1 MDILASSSRT
11 AASWLQSRRGFP
23 TAKRSESQDAADE
36 LPPPT
41 PHGADFNFNFNNSSR
56 TRAASK
62 RVKKSTPPI
71 AGHDLLASLP
81 GCSSSSNQLAM
92 LNLPCDKMFADAF
105 LTGELDL
112 RGRQLKE
119 FPLHFAH
126 SFDIRDLIAA
136 DLSLNRFTTLPPLDE
151 CHSLERLEL
160 RSNALR
166 TLPAATLLPLHSLTF
181 LDLAN
186 NQLNELP
193 AALFNLPRLK
203 VLLLN
208 NNRLEQLPTDVRHLA
223 DSLEEASDYL
233 VDSLIVWLQL
243 DLAANRLR
251 QIPPVVSV
259 LTQLRVL
266 NLRANQLTSLR
277 ILDLSANL
285 LIRLPTEFHRLAD
298 SCVDFRTDGNP
309 LLEPP
314 TSVAQRGRAHVFKWL
329 LSRSSRTRP
338 LNESMGSSVAE
349 LKLGSVEPAAL
360 SNGALPSNVLY
371 TANALG
377 LSDFARS
384 TTLNATMR
392 RTERRCEFADFSHSA
407 TALLLV
413 ADRHSLASLSS
424 CSSSAAAV
432 GGAERTDERDAD
444 RASQS
449 SGSLAPPA
457 DPIARPRAD
466 ELPPALLADASA
478 LHRAIVSASAPARSC
493 ALCPPNGLRF
503 DAAGFRLLV
512 GGRGVAVGTNGGV
525 REFEWP
531 AAAALAVVLVALP
544 VGVVDCARTGRLFGL
559 LLSIPLA
566 FWQFAG
572 FLLDCGQHRCAPD
585 VRRAE
590 RRSRSIRSSGARCTD
605 SGYLTGDDHVQQF
618 ESLQLNGN
626 PTELPTTTADG
637 QARIGALAEEILR
650 TFEETRAAAQSNGNP
665 PAVDANRLM
674 DLSNNNVPPQT
685 KRPNGIAANGETPKK
700 PQGHALTAV
709 ALSPLVEMRSESMS
723 SVRLSATLQHL
734 DRLRLDD
741 DHEQRSTENRH
752 RDERRSQIAASQ
764 RDLRG
769 SGAEAAEV
777 ARPLAPLD
785 RGLRRVVRFDD
796 QTAARPHAAACKSE
810 GKSGRKVAAGRSERC

>member
-1 MDILASSSRT
+1 
-11 AASWLQSRRGFP
+11 
-23 TAKRSESQDAADE
+23 
-36 LPPPT
+36 
-41 PHGADFNFNFNNSSR
+41 
-56 TRAASK
+56 
-62 RVKKSTPPI
+62 
-71 AGHDLLASLP
+71 
-81 GCSSSSNQLAM
+81 
-92 LNLPCDKMFADAF
+92 MFADAF

-181 LDLAN
+181 LDLSN
-186 NQLNELP
+186 NQLAELP

-223 DSLEEASDYL
+223 DSLEE
-233 VDSLIVWLQL
+233 L

-266 NLRANQLTSLR
+266 NLRANQLTSIPAEIGSMQLR

-338 LNESMGSSVAE
+338 LNESMGASVAE

-377 LSDFARS
+377 ISDFACS

-392 RTERRCEFADFSHSA
+392 RTER
-407 TALLLV
+407 
-413 ADRHSLASLSS
+413 
-424 CSSSAAAV
+424 
-432 GGAERTDERDAD
+432 
-444 RASQS
+444 SQ
-449 SGSLAPPA
+449 
-457 DPIARPRAD
+457 
-466 ELPPALLADASA
+466 
-478 LHRAIVSASAPARSC
+478 
-493 ALCPPNGLRF
+493 
-503 DAAGFRLLV
+503 
-512 GGRGVAVGTNGGV
+512 
-525 REFEWP
+525 
-531 AAAALAVVLVALP
+531 
-544 VGVVDCARTGRLFGL
+544 
-559 LLSIPLA
+559 
-566 FWQFAG
+566 Q
-572 FLLDCGQHRCAPD
+572 RCAPD
-585 VRRAE
+585 VRRVE

-626 PTELPTTTADG
+626 SPDFPTTTADG

-674 DLSNNNVPPQT
+674 DLSNNNVPQQT
-685 KRPNGIAANGETPKK
+685 KRPNGIATNGEGAKK

-723 SVRLSATLQHL
+723 SVRLSATSVEVKLTS
-734 DRLRLDD
+734 DRRTSNTSTASASTTITSNGQSKAAAATNGVRKSPLRNGTSAAAAAKRPKSPA
-741 DHEQRSTENRH
+741 HSRPST
-752 RDERRSQIAASQ
+752 AASGESSASTTK
-764 RDLRG
+764 RPPARTPPPANPKGKADEKSRPAAR
-769 SGAEAAEV
+769 SGAEV
-777 ARPLAPLD
+777 ARSTSRLVAPRARPAAAAAPAAPASTIGKSATLQRPAAKKATDSKRLGSTLSLASVGKKAEASGPKATSSRPAGGLMAKSLLSARVQPVDRKEPLRTQNGQPTGVAERKPPAAMSRSTVARAPPLGATKKAASVETAVPAPPKD
-785 RGLRRVVRFDD
+785 GAKPPT
-796 QTAARPHAAACKSE
+796 TAAALIAEMRACLSTVLGDAKLPAGGGELAAQLADGVLLCAFLNAIRPNAVPTVIRPSTASALSITRARRNVESFVGACREIGVPEAALCHPSDVLE
-810 GKSGRKVAAGRSERC
+810 RKNLQHTAKTVLSLRKRLCS